1 MPSHGAVRDLPSNL
15 MILRGRLQW
24 SLAAGM
30 AVFSIA
36 AVVSSFFGGDE
47 ESATTTTTTST
58 SSTVPESTTTTSA
71 APSEYT
77 VMPGESVFAIA
88 QKFNLDMQEIIDLNQ
103 LDDPDKVNA
112 GDVLKLPT
120 ATGFVAV
127 IPNTTAKP

>member
-1 MPSHGAVRDLPSNL
+1 MPSRGAVRDLPSIP

-30 AVFSIA
+30 LVFSMA

-47 ESATTTTTTST
+47 KSATTTTTTST
-58 SSTVPESTTTTSA
+58 SSTVPESTTTTST

-88 QKFNLDMQEIIDLNQ
+88 QKFKLDMQEIIDLNQ

>member
-1 MPSHGAVRDLPSNL
+1 

-30 AVFSIA
+30 VVFTAA
-36 AVVSSFFGGDE
+36 AVVSSSLGGDDG
-47 ESATTTTTTST
+47 STATTTTST
-58 SSTVPESTTTTSA
+58 STSTTVPASTTTTSA
-71 APSEYT
+71 PPSEYK
-77 VMPGESVFAIA
+77 VMPGESVFSIA
-88 QKFNLDMQEIIDLNQ
+88 QKFNLDMQEIIDING

-112 GDVLKLPT
+112 GDVLKLPS